1 MCINKSKKNHNAKSE
16 WFSVHCCIVLAL
28 FLFSLRVKTPCKK
41 GRKGKTRPKAFLLA
55 DVAWQSNNIKRIFKH
70 KTFYLTSVVLELD
83 WRKRRRIATTA
94 CVCVDVGRILLFS
107 LDTIRMFEHFFVL
120 YFDLSVTCCRCG
132 IRFFYNRNTS
142 WIYDYDY
149 DVLKLNSWFTV
160 LIWVGPGSAW
170 KYGFSIIFS
179 INRSIAQ
186 QN

>member
-1 MCINKSKKNHNAKSE
+1 MSWTE
-16 WFSVHCCIVLAL
+16 
-28 FLFSLRVKTPCKK
+28 
-41 GRKGKTRPKAFLLA
+41 GK
-55 DVAWQSNNIKRIFKH
+55 Q
-70 KTFYLTSVVLELD
+70 
-83 WRKRRRIATTA
+83 RIATTA

-132 IRFFYNRNTS
+132 ICFFFYNRNTL

-186 QN
+186 QINHKNCFLLFPPTENQFNLVQIDGRNVEQLAHVLKISWPREKFYSAIIIPPSIFLCCLQWKVN